1 MNEHIELC
9 TYCNREHDLRV
20 ACPEYA
26 FRDIKELTKT
36 PRIIF
41 WLAKIF
47 GKKRVGIDGN
57 HVCVTYHWRGKIFVV
72 SKFEI

>member
-9 TYCNREHDLRV
+9 TYCNREHDLRI

-26 FRDIKELTKT
+26 FRDIKELTKAS
-36 PRIIF
+36 RITI

-47 GKKRVGIDGN
+47 GKK
-57 HVCVTYHWRGKIFVV
+57 HVTISNYTVYTMYDWRGKIFVV
-72 SKFEI
+72 DKYDI